1 MAKKNAIVNKFNAN
15 EAFVSA
21 TGSVEIVKKG
31 KYRVFNGSEYETVHL
46 QTSAEQVI
54 ESESKKFVSQVEK
67 NTWNSKADANHN
79 HDSVY
84 AKIGVSH
91 TKEEIANLLTS
102 KSDVEHT
109 HAASNIIQDST
120 HRFVTDAEKAK
131 WDDTYSTTEVD
142 SKVAAVNDAVQA
154 LGIQNSTDHA
164 NITKGYQ
171 DADKVIDGKV
181 TTVQGNLDKAVEDLT
196 ALINNGGTAN
206 TELAA
211 RVDTIER
218 TTIPAV
224 KKQITDLDSKLTGVT
239 DGLAENKADK
249 TQVEAD
255 IAAAKSALQAN
266 IDLKADKTFVDEQLA
281 LKANKADVFTK
292 DEVTSSLDLKADKTY
307 VNTELGKK
315 VNTTTFT
322 SELAKKANASEV
334 QTALEGKASVEA
346 LETGL
351 SGKAEKAHTHTSS
364 QITGLGTAA
373 TKDVGVASGNIPVL
387 NAEGKLE
394 SSVLPEIAINETFSA
409 DSASEARGLE
419 LQIGDILVLTEAAR
433 ESVIEKQEQGE
444 AITYEVGKSKASQ
457 ELSDEYTTY
466 ITSGKIAYLC
476 VDPTADTFE
485 ERFKPLQSSGDTI
498 SAAEV
503 EAALKLKVNNSDF
516 NSYKTEVSNNLDL
529 KADKATTYTK
539 EQVDTSLAGK
549 VDKVI
554 GKQLSTNDFTD
565 ALKVKLE
572 GIAEGANNYVH
583 PTGDGDLHVPAT
595 GTTNNGKVL
604 MAGSSAGALSWTALT
619 TANVSDSANKRYVT
633 DEQITLWTSKADAV
647 HTHDEYRLISDSFS
661 KTQTT
666 AEINKMKTIIS
677 TTQPSANSQV
687 AGAVWIEELVYLI
700 KIKSVLIDVILN
712 Y

>member
-1 MAKKNAIVNKFNAN
+1 MAKKSAIVNKFNAN

-21 TGSVEIVKKG
+21 SGSVEIVKKG

-54 ESESKKFVSQVEK
+54 ESESKKFVSQAEK
-67 NTWNSKADANHN
+67 NTWNSKADTNHN

-91 TKEEIANLLTS
+91 TKEEVANLLTS
-102 KSDVEHT
+102 KSDVGHT
-109 HAASNIIQDST
+109 HAASNIIPDST

-131 WDDTYSTTEVD
+131 WNDTYSTAEVD
-142 SKVAAVNDAVQA
+142 SKVAEVNDAVQA
-154 LGIQNSTDHA
+154 LEIKNSTDHA
-164 NITKGYQ
+164 TITKGYQ

-181 TTVQGNLDKAVEDLT
+181 TTVQGNLDKAVKDLT

-211 RVDTIER
+211 RVDTIEK

-239 DGLAENKADK
+239 NGLAENKADK

-255 IAAAKSALQAN
+255 IAAAKSALQTN
-266 IDLKADKTFVDEQLA
+266 INLKADKTYTDNQLA

-292 DEVTSSLDLKADKTY
+292 DEVTSSLALKADKTY
-307 VNTELGKK
+307 VDTELGKK

-334 QTALEGKASVEA
+334 QTALEGKANVKA

-351 SGKAEKAHTHTSS
+351 AGKADKAHTHTSS

-373 TKDVGVASGNIPVL
+373 TRNVGVASGNIPVL
-387 NAEGKLE
+387 NAKGKLE
-394 SSVLPEIAINETFSA
+394 SSVLPAIAINETFSA
-409 DSASEARGLE
+409 ASASEAMDLE
-419 LQIGDILVLTEAAR
+419 MQIGDILVLTSAAR
-433 ESVIEKQEQGE
+433 EAAITSQKENGN

-466 ITSGKIAYLC
+466 IASGKMVYLC
-476 VDPTADTFE
+476 VDASADTFE

-503 EAALKLKVNNSDF
+503 QQALALKVNNSDF
-516 NSYKTEVSNNLDL
+516 NSYKTEVSNNLNL

-549 VDKVI
+549 VDKVS
-554 GKQLSTNDFTD
+554 GKQLSTNDFTN

-572 GIAEGANNYVH
+572 GIAEGANKYVH
-583 PTGDGDLHVPAT
+583 PTGDGNLHVPAT
-595 GTTNNGKVL
+595 GTTNKGKVL

-633 DEQITLWTSKADAV
+633 DTQIALWTSKADAV
-647 HTHDEYRLISDSFS
+647 HKHDEYRLISDSFS
-661 KTQTT
+661 KSQTT

-677 TTQPSANSQV
+677 TTQPSASSQV
-687 AGAVWIEELVYLI
+687 AGAVWIEELV
-700 KIKSVLIDVILN
+700 
-712 Y
+712 

>member
-1 MAKKNAIVNKFNAN
+1 MAKKTAIVNKFNAN
-15 EAFVSA
+15 ETFVSA
-21 TGSVEIVKKG
+21 SSGVEIVKKG

-54 ESESKKFVSQVEK
+54 ESESKKFVSQAEK

-91 TKEEIANLLTS
+91 TKEEVANLLTS
-102 KSDVEHT
+102 KSDVGHT
-109 HAASNIIQDST
+109 HAASNIIPDST

-154 LGIQNSTDHA
+154 LEIKNSTDHA
-164 NITKGYQ
+164 TITKGYQ

-181 TTVQGNLDKAVEDLT
+181 TTVQGNLDKAVKDLT

-211 RVDTIER
+211 RVNTIEK

-239 DGLAENKADK
+239 NGLAENKADK

-255 IAAAKSALQAN
+255 IAAAKSALQTN
-266 IDLKADKTFVDEQLA
+266 INLKADKTYTDNQLA

-292 DEVTSSLDLKADKTY
+292 DEVTSSLALKADKTY
-307 VNTELGKK
+307 VDTELGKK

-334 QTALEGKASVEA
+334 QTALGGKASVKA

-351 SGKAEKAHTHTSS
+351 AGKADKAHTHTSS

-373 TKDVGVASGNIPVL
+373 TRNIGVASGNIPVL
-387 NAEGKLE
+387 NAKGKLE
-394 SSVLPEIAINETFSA
+394 SSVLPAIAINETFSA
-409 DSASEARGLE
+409 ASASEAMDLE
-419 LQIGDILVLTEAAR
+419 MQIGDILVLTSAAR
-433 ESVIEKQEQGE
+433 EAAITSQKENGN

-466 ITSGKIAYLC
+466 IASGKMVYLC
-476 VDPTADTFE
+476 VDASADTFE

-503 EAALKLKVNNSDF
+503 QQALALKVNNSDF
-516 NSYKTEVSNNLDL
+516 NSYKTEVSNNLNL

-549 VDKVI
+549 VDKVS
-554 GKQLSTNDFTD
+554 GKQLSTNDFTN

-572 GIAEGANNYVH
+572 GIAAGANNYVH
-583 PTGDGDLHVPAT
+583 PTGDGNLHVPAT
-595 GTTNNGKVL
+595 GTTNKGKVL

-633 DEQITLWTSKADAV
+633 DTQIALWTSKADAV
-647 HTHDEYRLISDSFS
+647 HKHDEYRLISDSFS
-661 KTQTT
+661 KSQTT

-677 TTQPSANSQV
+677 TTQPSASSQV
-687 AGAVWIEELVYLI
+687 AGAVWIEEQV
-700 KIKSVLIDVILN
+700 
-712 Y
+712 

>member
-1 MAKKNAIVNKFNAN
+1 MAKKSAIVNKFNAN

-21 TGSVEIVKKG
+21 SGSVEIVKKG

-54 ESESKKFVSQVEK
+54 ESESKKFVSQAEK
-67 NTWNSKADANHN
+67 NTWNSKADTNHN

-91 TKEEIANLLTS
+91 TKEEVANLLTS
-102 KSDVEHT
+102 KSDVGHT
-109 HAASNIIQDST
+109 HAASNIIPDST

-131 WDDTYSTTEVD
+131 WNDTYSTAEVD
-142 SKVAAVNDAVQA
+142 SKVAEVNDAVQA
-154 LGIQNSTDHA
+154 LEIKNSTDHA
-164 NITKGYQ
+164 TITKGYQ

-181 TTVQGNLDKAVEDLT
+181 TTVQGNLDKAVKDLT

-211 RVDTIER
+211 RVDTIEN

-255 IAAAKSALQAN
+255 IAAAKSALQTN
-266 IDLKADKTFVDEQLA
+266 INLKADKTYTDKQLA

-292 DEVTSSLDLKADKTY
+292 NEVTSSLALKADKTY
-307 VNTELGKK
+307 VDTELGKK

-334 QTALEGKASVEA
+334 QTALEGKASVKA

-351 SGKAEKAHTHTSS
+351 AGKADKAHTHTSS

-373 TKDVGVASGNIPVL
+373 TRNVGVASGNIPVL
-387 NAEGKLE
+387 NAKGKLE
-394 SSVLPEIAINETFSA
+394 SSVLPAIAINETFPA
-409 DSASEARGLE
+409 ASASEAMNLE
-419 LQIGDILVLTEAAR
+419 MQIGDILVLTSVAREAAIASQK
-433 ESVIEKQEQGE
+433 ENGN
-444 AITYEVGKSKASQ
+444 AITYEVGKPRNSQ

-466 ITSGKIAYLC
+466 IASGKMVYLC

-503 EAALKLKVNNSDF
+503 QQALALKVNNSDF
-516 NSYKTEVSNNLDL
+516 NSYKTEVSNKLNL

-539 EQVDTSLAGK
+539 EQVDTSLASK
-549 VDKVI
+549 VDKVS
-554 GKQLSTNDFTD
+554 GKQLSTNDFTN

-572 GIAEGANNYVH
+572 GIAAGANNYVH
-583 PTGDGDLHVPAT
+583 PTGDGNLHVPAT

-633 DEQITLWTSKADAV
+633 DTQIALWTSKADAV
-647 HTHDEYRLISDSFS
+647 HKHDEYRLISDSFS
-661 KTQTT
+661 KSQTT

-677 TTQPSANSQV
+677 TTQPSASSQV
-687 AGAVWIEELVYLI
+687 AGAVWIEELV
-700 KIKSVLIDVILN
+700 
-712 Y
+712 

>member
-1 MAKKNAIVNKFNAN
+1 MAKKNAIVNKFNAD

-21 TGSVEIVKKG
+21 SGSVEIVKKG

-54 ESESKKFVSQVEK
+54 ESESKKFVSQAEK

-102 KSDVEHT
+102 KSDVGHT

-154 LGIQNSTDHA
+154 LEIQNSTDHA

-181 TTVQGNLDKAVEDLT
+181 TTVQGNLDKAVEDLK

-211 RVDTIER
+211 RVDTIEK

-266 IDLKADKTFVDEQLA
+266 INLKADKTFVDEQLA

-307 VNTELGKK
+307 VDTELGKK

-373 TKDVGVASGNIPVL
+373 TKNVGVASGNIPVL

-394 SSVLPEIAINETFSA
+394 SSVLPAIAINDTFSA
-409 DSASEARGLE
+409 ASASEAMDLE
-419 LQIGDILVLTEAAR
+419 MQIGDILVLTGAAR

-466 ITSGKIAYLC
+466 IASGKMVYLC

-503 EAALKLKVNNSDF
+503 QAALKLKVNNSDF

-583 PTGDGDLHVPAT
+583 PTGDGNLHVPAT

-677 TTQPSANSQV
+677 TTQPSANSQI
-687 AGAVWIEELVYLI
+687 AGAVWIEEQV
-700 KIKSVLIDVILN
+700 
-712 Y
+712 

>member
-1 MAKKNAIVNKFNAN
+1 MAKKNAIVNKFNAD

-21 TGSVEIVKKG
+21 SGSVEIVKKG

-54 ESESKKFVSQVEK
+54 ESESKKFVSQAEK

-102 KSDVEHT
+102 KSDVGHT

-154 LGIQNSTDHA
+154 LEIQNSTDHA

-181 TTVQGNLDKAVEDLT
+181 TTVQGNLDKAVEDLK

-211 RVDTIER
+211 RVDTIEK

-266 IDLKADKTFVDEQLA
+266 INLKADKTFVDEQLA

-307 VNTELGKK
+307 VDTELGKK

-373 TKDVGVASGNIPVL
+373 TKNVGVASGNIPVL

-394 SSVLPEIAINETFSA
+394 SSVLPAIAINDTFSA
-409 DSASEARGLE
+409 ASASEAMDLE
-419 LQIGDILVLTEAAR
+419 MQIGDILVLTGAAR

-466 ITSGKIAYLC
+466 IASGKMVYLC
-476 VDPTADTFE
+476 VDASADTFE

-503 EAALKLKVNNSDF
+503 QQALALKVNNSDF

-583 PTGDGDLHVPAT
+583 PTGDGNLHVPAT

-647 HTHDEYRLISDSFS
+647 HRHDEYRLISDSFS

-677 TTQPSANSQV
+677 TTQPSANSQI
-687 AGAVWIEELVYLI
+687 AGAVWIEEQV
-700 KIKSVLIDVILN
+700 
-712 Y
+712 

>member
-54 ESESKKFVSQVEK
+54 ESESKKFVSQAEK

-79 HDSVY
+79 HDTVY
-84 AKIGVSH
+84 AKIGDSH
-91 TKEEIANLLTS
+91 TKEEITNLLSS
-102 KSDVEHT
+102 KSDVGHT

-142 SKVAAVNDAVQA
+142 SKVAAVNDALQA
-154 LGIQNSTDHA
+154 LEIQNSTDHA
-164 NITKGYQ
+164 TITKGYQ

-196 ALINNGGTAN
+196 ALINSGGTAN

-211 RVDTIER
+211 RVETIEK
-218 TTIPAV
+218 TTIPGV

-255 IAAAKSALQAN
+255 IAAAKSALQTN
-266 IDLKADKTFVDEQLA
+266 INLKADKTYTDNQLA

-292 DEVTSSLDLKADKTY
+292 DEVTSSLALKADKTY
-307 VNTELGKK
+307 VDTELGKK

-373 TKDVGVASGNIPVL
+373 TKNVGVASGNIPVL

-394 SSVLPEIAINETFSA
+394 TSVLPAIAINETFSA
-409 DSASEARGLE
+409 ASASEAMDLE
-419 LQIGDILVLTEAAR
+419 MQIGDILVLTSAAR
-433 ESVIEKQEQGE
+433 EAAIASQEDGD
-444 AITYEVGKSKASQ
+444 AITYEVGKPRISQ

-466 ITSGKIAYLC
+466 IASGKMVYLC

-503 EAALKLKVNNSDF
+503 QAALKLKVNNSDF
-516 NSYKTEVSNNLDL
+516 NSYKTEVSNKLDL

-549 VDKVI
+549 VDKVS
-554 GKQLSTNDFTD
+554 GKQLSTNDFTN

-583 PTGDGDLHVPAT
+583 PTGDGNLHVPAT

-633 DEQITLWTSKADAV
+633 DAQIALWTSKADAV

-661 KTQTT
+661 KSQTT

-677 TTQPSANSQV
+677 TTQPSASSQV
-687 AGAVWIEELVYLI
+687 AGAVWIEEQV
-700 KIKSVLIDVILN
+700 
-712 Y
+712 